1 MMLMGLDYG
10 VTERLVKE
18 DRSGVVDVDVQRH
31 VVGSPVPGDV
41 LAYSHQGA
49 TDTGSLNLRGDV
61 HAE

>member
-49 TDTGSLNLRGDV
+49 LPIPVL
-61 HAE
+61 